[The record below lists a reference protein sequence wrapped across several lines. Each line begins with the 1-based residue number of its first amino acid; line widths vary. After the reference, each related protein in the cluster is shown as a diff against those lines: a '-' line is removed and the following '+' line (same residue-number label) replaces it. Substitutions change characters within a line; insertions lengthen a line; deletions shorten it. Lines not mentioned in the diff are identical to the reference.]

1 MLCFKKKKK
10 GKNKNKNQFGFFKR
24 IKLKELENLS
34 EKGIRVLRG

>member
-1 MLCFKKKKK
+1 MLRFKRIKIKIKY
-10 GKNKNKNQFGFFKR
+10 KNQFGFFKR